1 MTRTVW
7 TRTTRLAA
15 WGRSR
20 SPPASW
26 PVSSPSCCRRR
37 WAGAQWSARL
47 RSATSS
53 RRPYWGDST
62 CGTQMIQ
69 CGLWP
74 NGLTSSDST
83 IKYLKS
89 WQDFCKVLFEV
100 KKKVNNHRPWQQRVA
115 SRKLFSVNDTFYWS
129 KLNSPSWSIMQN
141 THNTHTYLSSD
152 DVHNGH
158 RCIQFPWGGGPGT
171 EDGIKRMCRFH
182 CVTIWCHYWSSLET
196 DEWLTSPVCGSP
208 HLLTPCSP
216 FSSWLPEAPPEA

>member
-1 MTRTVW
+1 MLATFTNIFLWMCIIEMSKYWKTKPYIFIQFCHHSFSSQIFFFLIKVAQSMGNICQCVIYCATRTVW

-69 CGLWP
+69 CVLWP
-74 NGLTSSDST
+74 NGLTSSDSP
-83 IKYLKS
+83 IKYVKS

-100 KKKVNNHRPWQQRVA
+100 KKE
-115 SRKLFSVNDTFYWS
+115 S
-129 KLNSPSWSIMQN
+129 
-141 THNTHTYLSSD
+141 
-152 DVHNGH
+152 
-158 RCIQFPWGGGPGT
+158 
-171 EDGIKRMCRFH
+171 
-182 CVTIWCHYWSSLET
+182 
-196 DEWLTSPVCGSP
+196 
-208 HLLTPCSP
+208 
-216 FSSWLPEAPPEA
+216 